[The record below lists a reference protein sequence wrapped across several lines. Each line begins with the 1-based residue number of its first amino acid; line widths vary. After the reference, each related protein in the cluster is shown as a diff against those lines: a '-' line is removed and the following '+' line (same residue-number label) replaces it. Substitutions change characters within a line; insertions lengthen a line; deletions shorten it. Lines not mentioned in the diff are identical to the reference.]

1 MSRGHTK
8 RNIKKSR
15 SKQRV
20 SRKTRKVRKTR
31 KQRGGI
37 PLSVIPLGA
46 LVGAYLLYNYSN
58 GDGDMD
64 MDVEALSKNLG
75 LTGFD
80 QSFTQEAKAELEELK
95 KLMGGDNGNN
105 KDDFDS
111 MCNILEIARKWKN
124 EGRSTET
131 IKGAEE
137 KLISNITMLR
147 NKGMTKDRVSS
158 EIKKCLAGYRGKGGK
173 KIQRGGIGINNVI
186 LGAVAIA
193 LGASYMDRNKPLK
206 RKKSLK
212 RNKSLERVT
221 SVWGDL

>member
-58 GDGDMD
+58 GDGNSD

-80 QSFTQEAKAELEELK
+80 QSFTQEAEAELEELK
-95 KLMGGDNGNN
+95 KLMGGDNGND
-105 KDDFDS
+105 KYDFDG
-111 MCNILEIARKWKN
+111 MCNVLEIARKWER
-124 EGRSTET
+124 EGKSDKYIKDVQET
-131 IKGAEE
+131 LEAKIINLRRKGATKEQ
-137 KLISNITMLR
+137 ISDETR
-147 NKGMTKDRVSS
+147 
-158 EIKKCLAGYRGKGGK
+158 KCLARYSGKGGK
-173 KIQRGGIGINNVI
+173 RTQRGGIGINNII

>member
-64 MDVEALSKNLG
+64 MDVKALSKNLG

-95 KLMGGDNGNN
+95 KLMGGDNGND
-105 KDDFDS
+105 KYDFDG
-111 MCNILEIARKWKN
+111 MCNVLEIARKWES
-124 EGRSTET
+124 EGKSDVYIKDVQEKLKAK
-131 IKGAEE
+131 INNLLKKGATKEQ
-137 KLISNITMLR
+137 ISDETW
-147 NKGMTKDRVSS
+147 
-158 EIKKCLAGYRGKGGK
+158 KCLAGYRGKGGK

-206 RKKSLK
+206 R
-212 RNKSLERVT
+212 VT

>member
-1 MSRGHTK
+1 
-8 RNIKKSR
+8 
-15 SKQRV
+15 
-20 SRKTRKVRKTR
+20 
-31 KQRGGI
+31 
-37 PLSVIPLGA
+37 LSVIPLGV

-80 QSFTQEAKAELEELK
+80 QSFTQAEAELEELK
-95 KLMGGDNGNN
+95 KLMGDDNGNN
-105 KDDFDS
+105 KDDFVG
-111 MCNILEIARKWKN
+111 MCNVLEIARKWER
-124 EGRSTET
+124 EGKSDKYIKDVQET
-131 IKGAEE
+131 LEAKIINLRRKGATKEQ
-137 KLISNITMLR
+137 ISDETW
-147 NKGMTKDRVSS
+147 
-158 EIKKCLAGYRGKGGK
+158 KCLAGYRGKGGK